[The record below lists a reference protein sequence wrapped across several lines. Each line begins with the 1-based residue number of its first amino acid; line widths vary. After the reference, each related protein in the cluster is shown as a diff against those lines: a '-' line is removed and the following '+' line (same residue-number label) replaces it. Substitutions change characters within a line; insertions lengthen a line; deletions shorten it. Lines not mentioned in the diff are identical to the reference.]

1 MLSLHSFIENLKHLG
16 WILPVLMSKVN
27 LTELTYKLK
36 CLAILIIEIITQN
49 LVFVGNLNRQNRST
63 VQHGMPSSDTLNR
76 KKLFS
81 KVNYF
86 DDNTLN

>member
-1 MLSLHSFIENLKHLG
+1 MHSFNKNLKHLG

-63 VQHGMPSSDTLNR
+63 VQHGMPNCDTLNR